1 MTYAIYYWATVE
13 TYDSDG
19 DPVSDRVLRYL
30 TRDDEQS
37 AYEAARTLVESGH
50 GPVDITERITKVH
63 THQVDGSTL
72 KLPEFIERYIG
83 DKEEG
88 E

>member
-13 TYDSDG
+13 VYDSDG
-19 DPVSDRVLRYL
+19 ELGTSRELRCL
-30 TRDDEQS
+30 TRDDEQA

-50 GPVDITERITKVH
+50 GPVDVTERVTKVH
-63 THQVDGSTL
+63 THKMDDHTMRL
-72 KLPEFIERYIG
+72 EEFVKTYID

>member
-1 MTYAIYYWATVE
+1 MTYAIYYYATVE
-13 TYDSDG
+13 VYDEDG
-19 DPVSDRVLRYL
+19 DDCIGRELRCL
-30 TRDDEQS
+30 TRDDEQA

-50 GPVDITERITKVH
+50 GPVDVTERVTKV
-63 THQVDGSTL
+63 DRIPGGGCINL
-72 KLPEFIERYIG
+72 EEFVKTYID